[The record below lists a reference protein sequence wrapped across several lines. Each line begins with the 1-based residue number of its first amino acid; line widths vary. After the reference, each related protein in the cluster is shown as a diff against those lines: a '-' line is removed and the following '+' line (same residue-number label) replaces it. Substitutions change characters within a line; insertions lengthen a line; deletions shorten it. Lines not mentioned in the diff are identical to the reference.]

1 MDDQLLLFLTIGG
14 FVILLLMI
22 VVIRIGLK
30 RSDGDDLMDVPPP
43 EELLDKSAA
52 GQRISIL
59 PERPDVV
66 VAKAPSVLNP
76 ERPKDDAAAAA
87 TAAEPWDSQPKIGD
101 QETESGYSEDQLM
114 EREIKAMLLQGRPDR
129 AVAHVMAAKQV
140 DEAEAERI
148 VAPHIEPGQG

>member
-14 FVILLLMI
+14 LVILLLMV
-22 VVIRIGLK
+22 VVIRVGLK
-30 RSDGDDLMDVPPP
+30 NSGADDLMDVPPP
-43 EELLDKSAA
+43 EDMLDKSAA

-66 VAKAPSVLNP
+66 VEKAPSVLNP
-76 ERPKDDAAAAA
+76 ERPKDDTATDVAAG
-87 TAAEPWDSQPKIGD
+87 PWENQPKIGD

-114 EREIKAMLLQGRPDR
+114 EREIEALLLQSRPDR
-129 AVAHVMAAKQV
+129 AVAHVMAVKKI

-148 VAPHIEPGQG
+148 VARHIEPGQG